1 MVPSSLNPNG
11 AGRISLNSVATS
23 HLSSETFRDHDKN
36 TISLTNNKYPQCSE
50 SETDYFSVESG
61 SERDNPEPDLDSDP
75 ETEFEDFPEFN
86 ENHEHLD
93 LNQSLELSEES
104 DSDRLDSP
112 CTVISEEHRDINLG
126 KSEENL
132 RNEICEKLSVNSDT
146 SDENIE
152 SLDTDPVSVYIH
164 EQPKPQEQDPVI
176 ELCEKYTDSDSLET
190 PTVNSKEYD
199 DTFEDELTKLSNT
212 SSDTIEYTSDV
223 VLEQLET
230 QIYAEDEHIEN
241 INSYSLESNQIILK
255 CIEVDCTSE
264 TERIES
270 ESEIPFRNSSETE
283 IQDRSGSDSDI
294 PGISEAKADILD
306 ESRPESDIP
315 DRPGS
320 ETDIPDRSGSETDIP
335 DRSGSETDI
344 PDRPG
349 SETDSLVGLGPES
362 DIPDILGTEADI
374 QDRSGSDSDIPD
386 ISEAKADILDGS
398 RPESDIPDRSGSAID
413 IPDRP
418 GSETDSLDGLGPE
431 SDIPDQL
438 QAEADIQDRLRSESV
453 IPDILE
459 SEADIPDASGPGTNI
474 PDGSESDI
482 PDESGS
488 ESDIPDESGSES
500 DIPDGSG
507 LSTMLGKKKRFSVS
521 NESLNGDGVSIDPNH
536 LSDTLHSR

>member
-23 HLSSETFRDHDKN
+23 QLSSETFRDHGKN

-93 LNQSLELSEES
+93 LNQTLELSEES

-152 SLDTDPVSVYIH
+152 SLDTDPDSVYIH
-164 EQPKPQEQDPVI
+164 EQPKLQKQDPVI

-306 ESRPESDIP
+306 
-315 DRPGS
+315 
-320 ETDIPDRSGSETDIP
+320 
-335 DRSGSETDI
+335 
-344 PDRPG
+344 
-349 SETDSLVGLGPES
+349 
-362 DIPDILGTEADI
+362 
-374 QDRSGSDSDIPD
+374 
-386 ISEAKADILDGS
+386 GS

-488 ESDIPDESGSES
+488 ESDIPD
-500 DIPDGSG
+500 GSG